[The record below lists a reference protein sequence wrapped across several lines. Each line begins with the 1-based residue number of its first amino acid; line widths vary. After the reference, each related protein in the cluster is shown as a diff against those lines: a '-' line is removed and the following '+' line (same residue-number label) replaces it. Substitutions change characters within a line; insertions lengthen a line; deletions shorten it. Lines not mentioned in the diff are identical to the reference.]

1 MKFDEL
7 QALVAG
13 GEGPQVEFKRSTGQR
28 TDAAKTTCAMLNGV
42 GGFVLFGVEP
52 NGSLAGQEIGVDT
65 IDDVVHEVRR
75 IEPQVPLAP
84 EVIPLPNGRSAIAL
98 SVPGS
103 SGGPY
108 TYDGRPY
115 LRQGTMT
122 LVMGQDDYRRRLLEQ
137 MHPSHR
143 WEVQPAVGIGINDL
157 DGAEVSRTVDE
168 AVRRGRL
175 NEPGTRNVGELLQG
189 LNLLRDGGLLNAGVV
204 LFARVDELLPNY
216 PQCLLRMAR
225 FRGNTTAEFE
235 DNRQLQGNLFQLLG
249 QAQTFLR
256 QHLPVA
262 GRIVPSLFERE
273 DDPLYPPEAL
283 REALANALCHRDY
296 SAGGGSVSIA
306 IFDDRLEITSTG
318 RLPFGLTVEDLVKPH
333 SSRPWNPLMAAV
345 LYRRGLIEQWG
356 RGTLRM
362 RELSVRAGLAPPDFE
377 ERGGELVVRFFPTG
391 YVAPRR
397 IDHPLTAP
405 QQQVLETLAR
415 LGPSLAGQIQRST
428 LTRLPMRTLRYVL
441 DTLRTLD
448 LVEVHG
454 RGRGARWKLSGR

>member
-1 MKFDEL
+1 M
-7 QALVAG
+7 
-13 GEGPQVEFKRSTGQR
+13 
-28 TDAAKTTCAMLNGV
+28 
-42 GGFVLFGVEP
+42 
-52 NGSLAGQEIGVDT
+52 
-65 IDDVVHEVRR
+65 
-75 IEPQVPLAP
+75 
-84 EVIPLPNGRSAIAL
+84 
-98 SVPGS
+98 
-103 SGGPY
+103 
-108 TYDGRPY
+108 
-115 LRQGTMT
+115 
-122 LVMGQDDYRRRLLEQ
+122 
-137 MHPSHR
+137 
-143 WEVQPAVGIGINDL
+143 
-157 DGAEVSRTVDE
+157 
-168 AVRRGRL
+168 
-175 NEPGTRNVGELLQG
+175 
-189 LNLLRDGGLLNAGVV
+189 
-204 LFARVDELLPNY
+204 
-216 PQCLLRMAR
+216 
-225 FRGNTTAEFE
+225 
-235 DNRQLQGNLFQLLG
+235 
-249 QAQTFLR
+249 
-256 QHLPVA
+256 
-262 GRIVPSLFERE
+262 
-273 DDPLYPPEAL
+273 
-283 REALANALCHRDY
+283 
-296 SAGGGSVSIA
+296 SIA